1 MKGNKSESDKRATKV
16 EAEPKLEQL
25 ILDTIMNKYD
35 VVLLATRWAHELH
48 IQEPGSRSVQEL
60 IAQGISDILSG
71 KVDPKKVKELPP
83 LSLLKKQKSSP
94 KTILENVTQAKE
106 NEKKPAEK

>member
-1 MKGNKSESDKRATKV
+1 MKADKSDISGRTTKP

-25 ILDTIMNKYD
+25 ILDTTMNKYD
-35 VVLLATRWAHELH
+35 VILLATRWAHELH
-48 IQEPGSRSVQEL
+48 LQEPGSRSVQEL

-71 KVDPKKVKELPP
+71 KVDPKKVRSLPP
-83 LSLLKKQKSSP
+83 LALLKKQKSSP
-94 KTILENVTQAKE
+94 KTILENVAQAKQ